1 MDDYE
6 RLRQERRQLKMEHE
20 NKFGDGS
27 SVVLAGGSDS
37 NNSVVSVAGLALR
50 LGPEEEEEE
59 EEEPQGVVVCRRK
72 SRAAQVWP
80 SLALDLG
87 CIVSKQL
94 HSIHQQAKPCPSPSK
109 APASSNR

>member
-6 RLRQERRQLKMEHE
+6 RLRQESRQLKMEHE
-20 NKFGDGS
+20 NKSGDGS
-27 SVVLAGGSDS
+27 SVVLAGGSNS
-37 NNSVVSVAGLALR
+37 NNSVVSVAGLAPR
-50 LGPEEEEEE
+50 LGPEEE